1 MKKNIFKGVFL
12 LLISLLGIISC
23 SDRELV
29 TAENQSAPILM
40 DVSKESV
47 FLDKKFPDNP
57 AFNVTWDVAKYTV
70 PVQITYK
77 IEVSADNKFT
87 KPFVLGTV
95 ANSARTATFTNA
107 QMNKAAQTIGLPKDV
122 ANTMYIRVSSYLG
135 NGESLTATSNI
146 SQIKITPYELEY
158 PNFYL
163 VGAASYVGWSDVNSQ
178 ILYKTGSKS
187 VIYTYLEKDQ
197 PFRFLGQKKWDGFN
211 YSIDGGAIKD
221 SYKYFK
227 QVSSNIIEDAGD
239 SNHENMKFTGAT
251 GIYKVTINAAEG
263 VQSLDASESPIKD
276 FDFPE
281 IYIVGTVNGWDAASA
296 MTLTKVKT
304 GVYEITTKLDDNSE
318 FKFIGQKS
326 WGNLEWGNVMKDNNG
341 NSGFLGPKGDN
352 GNVKFNGGGNSHKI
366 TVNLKAGIY
375 TIE

>member
-12 LLISLLGIISC
+12 LLISLLSIISC

-163 VGAASYVGWSDVNSQ
+163 D
-178 ILYKTGSKS
+178 K
-187 VIYTYLEKDQ
+187 
-197 PFRFLGQKKWDGFN
+197 
-211 YSIDGGAIKD
+211 AIELRDAKEE
-221 SYKYFK
+221 Y
-227 QVSSNIIEDAGD
+227 NITKI
-239 SNHENMKFTGAT
+239 
-251 GIYKVTINAAEG
+251 
-263 VQSLDASESPIKD
+263 IK
-276 FDFPE
+276 
-281 IYIVGTVNGWDAASA
+281 
-296 MTLTKVKT
+296 
-304 GVYEITTKLDDNSE
+304 
-318 FKFIGQKS
+318 
-326 WGNLEWGNVMKDNNG
+326 
-341 NSGFLGPKGDN
+341 
-352 GNVKFNGGGNSHKI
+352 
-366 TVNLKAGIY
+366 
-375 TIE
+375 

>member
-12 LLISLLGIISC
+12 LLISLLSIISC

-221 SYKYFK
+221 SWNKNRHNRTKGAVF
-227 QVSSNIIEDAGD
+227 
-239 SNHENMKFTGAT
+239 NH
-251 GIYKVTINAAEG
+251 
-263 VQSLDASESPIKD
+263 QSK
-276 FDFPE
+276 
-281 IYIVGTVNGWDAASA
+281 W
-296 MTLTKVKT
+296 
-304 GVYEITTKLDDNSE
+304 NSE
-318 FKFIGQKS
+318 CSQ
-326 WGNLEWGNVMKDNNG
+326 
-341 NSGFLGPKGDN
+341 
-352 GNVKFNGGGNSHKI
+352 
-366 TVNLKAGIY
+366 
-375 TIE
+375 

>member
-1 MKKNIFKGVFL
+1 
-12 LLISLLGIISC
+12 
-23 SDRELV
+23 
-29 TAENQSAPILM
+29 
-40 DVSKESV
+40 
-47 FLDKKFPDNP
+47 
-57 AFNVTWDVAKYTV
+57 
-70 PVQITYK
+70 
-77 IEVSADNKFT
+77 
-87 KPFVLGTV
+87 
-95 ANSARTATFTNA
+95 
-107 QMNKAAQTIGLPKDV
+107 
-122 ANTMYIRVSSYLG
+122 
-135 NGESLTATSNI
+135 
-146 SQIKITPYELEY
+146 
-158 PNFYL
+158 
-163 VGAASYVGWSDVNSQ
+163 
-178 ILYKTGSKS
+178 
-187 VIYTYLEKDQ
+187 
-197 PFRFLGQKKWDGFN
+197 
-211 YSIDGGAIKD
+211 
-221 SYKYFK
+221 
-227 QVSSNIIEDAGD
+227 
-239 SNHENMKFTGAT
+239 MKFTGAT